1 MSVRLAKPFDKTT
14 TMETLECEVGSG
26 GAVLRYGEYVIV
38 THFVFD
44 GYVTA
49 IYEFIET
56 PEETGFSRIECRLN
70 FVEQADEYFK
80 DGGHAVEWA
89 LGRIK

>member
-49 IYEFIET
+49 IYEFIEMPRE
-56 PEETGFSRIECRLN
+56 PELSWIECRLN

-89 LGRIK
+89 LGRVK

>member
-14 TMETLECEVGSG
+14 TMENLECEVGSG

-49 IYEFIET
+49 IYE
-56 PEETGFSRIECRLN
+56 
-70 FVEQADEYFK
+70 
-80 DGGHAVEWA
+80 
-89 LGRIK
+89 